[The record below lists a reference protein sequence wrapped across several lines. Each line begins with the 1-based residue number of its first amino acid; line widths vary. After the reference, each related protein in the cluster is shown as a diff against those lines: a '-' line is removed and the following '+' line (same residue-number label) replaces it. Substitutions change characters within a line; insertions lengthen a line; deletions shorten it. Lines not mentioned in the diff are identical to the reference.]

1 MREQQ
6 RPASQARRS
15 EGGLGTSVAAANHDD
30 IELLREL
37 HRERQFYATVPRGT
51 SVILRRFVSRGTCR
65 FIALQHQP
73 GVGQS
78 RAFTRG
84 YVISLARYAALL
96 QEREMRR
103 TIVASI
109 IGRLPIGIT
118 GLAVLLLVQTATHSF

>member
-51 SVILRRFVSRGTCR
+51 SVTLRAVRFTWNIPGYCIAAPGGRGTIAR
-65 FIALQHQP
+65 FYEGLRDFARPL
-73 GVGQS
+73 
-78 RAFTRG
+78 RG
-84 YVISLARYAALL
+84 AAAGAGNAAHD
-96 QEREMRR
+96 RR
-103 TIVASI
+103 
-109 IGRLPIGIT
+109 L
-118 GLAVLLLVQTATHSF
+118 